1 MIASLWAVDDEATRA
16 WMDALYHARLD
27 QGATTAEAVRAA
39 QRAVLDRSRAQAGHA
54 HPHAW
59 GAFVSAGRP

>member
-1 MIASLWAVDDEATRA
+1 
-16 WMDALYHARLD
+16 MDALYHVRLD
-27 QGATTAEAVRAA
+27 QNATTAEAVRAA
-39 QRAVLDRSRAQAGHA
+39 QRAVLDQSRVQSGHG